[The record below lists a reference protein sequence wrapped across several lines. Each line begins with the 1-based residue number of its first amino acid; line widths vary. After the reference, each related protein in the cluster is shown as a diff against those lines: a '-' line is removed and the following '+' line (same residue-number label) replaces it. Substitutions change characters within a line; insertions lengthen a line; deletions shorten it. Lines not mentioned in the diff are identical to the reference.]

1 MGTTTSRSGA
11 ALRVTVTVT
20 VSPSSTGYVAES
32 KLTVTLGTSSSL
44 METVVSGTLP
54 LDTPA
59 GRALP
64 KVSLTLSP
72 SSSTVSWVAVK
83 VKVFSMSVG
92 PRDAGLRE

>member
-1 MGTTTSRSGA
+1 MTVRDDGA
-11 ALRVTVTVT
+11 
-20 VSPSSTGYVAES
+20 
-32 KLTVTLGTSSSL
+32 SSSV

-59 GRALP
+59 GNWLS

-83 VKVFSMSVG
+83 VKVCSVSVG
-92 PRDAGLRE
+92 PNVRLVADME

>member
-11 ALRVTVTVT
+11 ALRVTVTVS
-20 VSPSSTGYVAES
+20 VSPSSTGYVAEP
-32 KLTVTLGTSSSL
+32 KLTSTAGTSSSL

-59 GRALP
+59 GNGLS

-72 SSSTVSWVAVK
+72 SSSTVS
-83 VKVFSMSVG
+83 
-92 PRDAGLRE
+92 